1 MVADALD
8 AWTARSSRAT
18 CVPHSVRRG
27 WRGRGTSATEIF
39 GRFSRMFRRAR
50 HACVTSPLRGHALSV
65 LACHLIFLPAHAAP
79 DAAAKCATAA
89 EQRDKSSAEKRAE
102 ANLLTAIQ
110 RGEHAAV
117 VRKLQKTKNPN
128 ACLGEASLLTHAVTA
143 KQWRVVKTLLEQG
156 AHLDA
161 PRDAGGL
168 TPMLRAADSGDF
180 DAALKLLMLGA
191 NAEAQ
196 NSNGITALHFAAYA
210 SEESF
215 SARREQ
221 MDFIRRLVKQGR
233 VLNAQLPNG
242 WTALYMAVR
251 QGNAPLVVQ
260 LLSLGADPNIA
271 TAPDATPL
279 FAAGELGRADLIETL
294 RTAGAREDVTGWT
307 SIGQAVESGSAER
320 LSAALAATPA
330 SSLAT
335 PLKRGPLITALWQGN
350 APAIRALGRWG
361 SDTSATF
368 NWWSGEEVE
377 VVTPLQLAISIDS
390 RIEVIQALLE
400 AGANPNGVVA
410 PFGSG
415 PPLHGALSQGRMDVA
430 TALLDAGASHEAASP
445 KSGFTPLMEAVLAAV
460 NAPQKQLE
468 PLVTRLLR
476 AGADVGARDAHGRTA
491 LHLAAMTD
499 ERWLIQ
505 LLLDSGADKRL
516 KDDRGAT
523 PLKYA
528 KSSGAKRALS
538 MARATPPS
546 PAVSTADDGFAT
558 MLTAAEAQP

>member
-1 MVADALD
+1 MVVDALD
-8 AWTARSSRAT
+8 AWMATSGKAT
-18 CVPHSVRRG
+18 CAPHPVRVGRRG
-27 WRGRGTSATEIF
+27 RRTSATAIF
-39 GRFSRMFRRAR
+39 GSFSRILRRALSR
-50 HACVTSPLRGHALSV
+50 RQACVTCPLLGHV
-65 LACHLIFLPAHAAP
+65 FACSLIFSPAHAAVP
-79 DAAAKCATAA
+79 DAAAKCAVAT

-102 ANLLTAIQ
+102 AHLLKVIQ
-110 RGEHAAV
+110 RGEHASL
-117 VRKLQKTKNPN
+117 VRELQKTKNPN
-128 ACLGEASLLTHAVTA
+128 ACLGGASLLTHAVTA

-156 AHLDA
+156 ASLDA

-180 DAALKLLMLGA
+180 DGALKLLMLGA
-191 NAEAQ
+191 DAVAQ
-196 NSNGITALHFAAYA
+196 NANGITALHFAAYP

-271 TAPDATPL
+271 AAPDATPL
-279 FAAGELGRADLIETL
+279 FAAGELGRADLVETL
-294 RTAGAREDVTGWT
+294 RTAGARENVTGWT

-320 LSAALAATPA
+320 LRVVLAATPA
-330 SSLAT
+330 SSLAA
-335 PLKRGPLITALWQGN
+335 PLKRGPLITALWQAN

-361 SDTSATF
+361 SDAGATF
-368 NWWSGEEVE
+368 NWWSGEDVE

-390 RIEVIQALLE
+390 RMDVIQALLE
-400 AGANPNGVVA
+400 VGANPNGVVA
-410 PFGSG
+410 PSGSL
-415 PPLHGALSQGRMDVA
+415 PPLIYALIHGRMDVA
-430 TALLDAGASHEAASP
+430 TALLDAGASPGSAGPTSA
-445 KSGFTPLMEAVLAAV
+445 FTPLMEAVAV
-460 NAPQKQLE
+460 SVNTPRKELE
-468 PLVTRLLR
+468 PVVMRLLR
-476 AGADVGARDAHGRTA
+476 AGVDIAARGPHGRTA

-505 LLLDSGADKRL
+505 LLLDSGADRRL
-516 KDDRGAT
+516 KDDSGAT

-528 KSSGAKRALS
+528 RSAGAKQALS
-538 MARATPPS
+538 
-546 PAVSTADDGFAT
+546 
-558 MLTAAEAQP
+558 